1 MFAEFKNK
9 SNRVAATIR
18 SSTMGVV
25 VIFLALLVLVFS
37 TFWIANISV
46 SADYRMVT
54 TMTPQAIKSNISHSA
69 HPAPKRQPKPIA
81 LTCGNQT
88 AVPIC
93 QRQVS
98 ASVVPSR
105 PPTMPQSSA
114 SCPDYFRWIYEDLR
128 PWKTT
133 GITREMVESAQKFA
147 TFRLVVLDG
156 RVYVEH
162 YGGGFQTRD
171 VFTLWGLLQLANRY
185 PGRIPDIDLMFNCND
200 TPSVKSAGHR
210 SSPPPPLF
218 RYCKDDKTLDIVFPD
233 WSFWGWA
240 EVNIKPWRT
249 VIKELEEGNRRV
261 KWRDREPYAYWKGNP
276 WVSDSRSDLMRCN
289 VSKHHDW
296 NARLYALNWD
306 SEKRQGYN
314 NSNLASQCKF
324 VMACRYKIFVE
335 GRAWSVSNKYILACD
350 SPALFVKTRFHDF
363 FSRGLMPGLHY
374 WPIREDDKCSSIK
387 FAVDWGNKHQE
398 EAEAMGRVG
407 SSHMKEEVKMEY
419 VYDYIL
425 HLLIQYAKL
434 LRYKPTV
441 PEKAIEFCLESV
453 ACPATGIVKKLL
465 MESMEKWTEEAEPC
479 RIPPPFSP
487 EELQEIMERKANVLK
502 QIESWEEK
510 KANI

>member
-1 MFAEFKNK
+1 MQ
-9 SNRVAATIR
+9 
-18 SSTMGVV
+18 
-25 VIFLALLVLVFS
+25 
-37 TFWIANISV
+37 
-46 SADYRMVT
+46 DYRMVT
-54 TMTPQAIKSNISHSA
+54 SMTPQALKSNISHSA
-69 HPAPKRQPKPIA
+69 HPPPKPQPKPIA

-88 AVPIC
+88 TAPIC

-98 ASVVPSR
+98 ASAVPSR
-105 PPTMPQSSA
+105 PPTMPRSSA

-128 PWKTT
+128 PWETT
-133 GITREMVESAQKFA
+133 GITREMVGSARKFA

-185 PGRIPDIDLMFNCND
+185 PGRIPNLELMFNCND
-200 TPSVKSAGHR
+200 TPSIKSADHR

-249 VIKELEEGNRRV
+249 LSKELEEGNRIV

-276 WVSDSRSDLMRCN
+276 WVSDGRSDLMRCN

-296 NARLYALNWD
+296 NARLYAL
-306 SEKRQGYN
+306 
-314 NSNLASQCKF
+314 
-324 VMACRYKIFVE
+324 
-335 GRAWSVSNKYILACD
+335 
-350 SPALFVKTRFHDF
+350 
-363 FSRGLMPGLHY
+363 
-374 WPIREDDKCSSIK
+374 
-387 FAVDWGNKHQE
+387 
-398 EAEAMGRVG
+398 AEAMGRVG
-407 SSHMKEEVKMEY
+407 SRHMKEEVKMEY
-419 VYDYIL
+419 VYDYML
-425 HLLIQYAKL
+425 HLLIQYGKL

-441 PEKAIEFCLESV
+441 PEKATEFCLESV

-479 RIPPPFSP
+479 RIPPPFNP

-502 QIESWEEK
+502 QIESWEGK
-510 KANI
+510 KG